1 MSHRKKCRHDE
12 ENEWATA
19 TATHTLHNQISTITI
34 NYWLHKSMTEPPTN
48 GYPPP
53 LTDTK
58 SDQIRPIET
67 LNPFAIKSD
76 QSICS
81 VWARQ
86 WAARCSAS
94 PGRASCDRAAHSS
107 RTDRGRCGL
116 AVSQVEPGQTPDSV
130 AAASPLVEIVH
141 GCGWCWPGSQARPAG
156 SEMGLWGQ
164 QRHPSISPW
173 TTWLLP
179 ACCRSFLCTP
189 IESNWIYLKSSS
201 GAF

>member
-1 MSHRKKCRHDE
+1 
-12 ENEWATA
+12 
-19 TATHTLHNQISTITI
+19 
-34 NYWLHKSMTEPPTN
+34 MTEPPTN

-67 LNPFAIKSD
+67 LNPFAI
-76 QSICS
+76 
-81 VWARQ
+81 
-86 WAARCSAS
+86 SAS

-141 GCGWCWPGSQARPAG
+141 GCG
-156 SEMGLWGQ
+156 
-164 QRHPSISPW
+164 
-173 TTWLLP
+173 
-179 ACCRSFLCTP
+179 
-189 IESNWIYLKSSS
+189 
-201 GAF
+201 